1 LQYAPTPPEPTSLP
15 TTPPG
20 GVTAGLDWA
29 TDDHVVA
36 IVDTAGE
43 IVTRFTVPHTAAGL
57 RELVRRLTTAGAG
70 EVAIERCDGLVVDA
84 LLDAGMTVVVI
95 SPNQLKGLRS
105 RYGSAGNKDDR
116 FDAYVLADT
125 LRTDRARLRPLQPD
139 SPATITLRATVRAR
153 RDLVAHRVA
162 VCNQLRA
169 HLQKTFP
176 GAVGLFRDLD
186 SPISLAFLT
195 RFDCQDRADWLTPK
209 RLAAWLTG
217 AGYCGRKDP
226 TVLHAHLST
235 APRGATGDEGATLAH
250 TTRALLAVLTN
261 LVQQIKV
268 LSTQIGEQL
277 ALHADSQIF
286 TSLPR
291 SGTVRAARL
300 LAEIGDCRARFPDP
314 ESLIGLAGVAPSTRR
329 SGKHK
334 TVTFRWAVDKQ
345 LRDAVCDFA
354 ADSRKAN
361 PWAAKLYDDA
371 IARGKDHPH
380 ATRILARAWLY
391 IIWHCWQDHTPY
403 DPTNHRAL
411 QRLLNQDQQT
421 AA

>member
-1 LQYAPTPPEPTSLP
+1 MVLP
-15 TTPPG
+15 ASPAG

-29 TDDHVVA
+29 TDDHAVA
-36 IVDTAGE
+36 IVDTAGQV
-43 IVTRFTVPHTAAGL
+43 VTRFTVPHTAAGL
-57 RELVRRLTTAGAG
+57 GELVRRLATARVS
-70 EVAIERCDGLVVDA
+70 EVAIERADGPVVDT
-84 LLDAGMTVVVI
+84 LLAAGVTVVVI
-95 SPNQLKGLRS
+95 SPNQLKNLRS

-139 SPATITLRATVRAR
+139 SPATVTLRATVRAR

-169 HLQKTFP
+169 HLQNAFP
-176 GAVGLFRDLD
+176 AAVGLFRDLD
-186 SPISLAFLT
+186 SPISLTFLT
-195 RFDCQDRADWLTPK
+195 RFDCQDRADWLSPK
-209 RLAAWLTG
+209 RLATWLSSV
-217 AGYCGRKDP
+217 GYSGHTDSA
-226 TVLHAHLST
+226 VLHARLT
-235 APRGATGDEGATLAH
+235 NAPRGATGQAGAALAH
-250 TTRALLAVLTN
+250 TTRALREVLTTITA
-261 LVQQIKV
+261 QIKT
-268 LSTQIGEQL
+268 LAAQIGEQL
-277 ALHADSQIF
+277 DQHADAHIF

-314 ESLIGLAGVAPSTRR
+314 DSLIGLAGAAPSTRQ

-334 TVTFRWAVDKQ
+334 TVHFRWAVDKQ

-354 ADSRKAN
+354 GDSRHAH
-361 PWAAKLYDDA
+361 PWAAHLYNQA

-391 IIWHCWQDHTPY
+391 VIWHCWHDNLAY
-403 DPTNHRAL
+403 DPDKHRAL

>member
-1 LQYAPTPPEPTSLP
+1 MQYAPTPSLP
-15 TTPPG
+15 AIAPG
-20 GVTAGLDWA
+20 GLTAGLDWA

-36 IVDTAGE
+36 LVDNTGQV
-43 IVTRFTVPHTAAGL
+43 VTRFTIPHTAAGL
-57 RELVRRLTTAGAG
+57 RELVGRLTQAGAA
-70 EVAIERCDGLVVDA
+70 EVAIERGEGVVVDA
-84 LLDAGMTVVVI
+84 LLEAGVTVVVI

-139 SPATITLRATVRAR
+139 SPATTTLRATVRAR

-169 HLQKTFP
+169 HLQKAFP
-176 GAVGLFRDLD
+176 GVVGLFADLD
-186 SPISLAFLT
+186 SPISLTFLT
-195 RFDCQDRADWLTPK
+195 RFDCQDRADWLSPQ
-209 RLAAWLTG
+209 RLAGWL
-217 AGYCGRKDP
+217 ARVGYCGRTDP
-226 TVLHAHLST
+226 AVLFGHLTS
-235 APRGATGDEGATLAH
+235 APRGATGEDGAALAQ
-250 TTRALLAVLTN
+250 TTRALLAVLTS
-261 LVQQIKV
+261 LVTQIKA
-268 LSTQIGEQL
+268 LAEQIGKQL
-277 ALHADSQIF
+277 AAHTDGHIF

-314 ESLIGLAGVAPSTRR
+314 QSLMSLAGVTPSTRQ

-361 PWAAKLYDDA
+361 PWAAQLYNDA
-371 IARGKDHPH
+371 ITRGKDHPH

-403 DPTNHRAL
+403 DPTKHRAL
-411 QRLLNQDQQT
+411 QHHLKQDQQS